1 MSPLKRMGRGW
12 WPSPRSPF
20 FGDREDLLFGVTIP
34 KAATSSNLNKS
45 IYLAGK
51 IVSSVQF
58 GRSDTLGTVRVGKV
72 PVSVCVPG
80 TGMPANYYTPE

>member
-58 GRSDTLGTVRVGKV
+58 GRSDTLGR
-72 PVSVCVPG
+72 
-80 TGMPANYYTPE
+80 YR